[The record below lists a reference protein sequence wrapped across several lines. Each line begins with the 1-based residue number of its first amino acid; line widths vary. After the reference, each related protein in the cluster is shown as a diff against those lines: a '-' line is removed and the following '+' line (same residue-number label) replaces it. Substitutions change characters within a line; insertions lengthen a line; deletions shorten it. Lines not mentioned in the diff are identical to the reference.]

1 MRIKSSL
8 KVAIT
13 AVIACASVIWLQQ
26 RGDPKSSH
34 NHQGLNKY
42 SQNSNDFVLGGNIT
56 SESPRNSSLTDIES
70 ANMRSILRVEP
81 ANFTE
86 YDEQIREDEGRI
98 EIEWGKLGADTQLA
112 GDEKIK
118 SDELMKKVAYNQ
130 MISDRMPYNRSLPGN
145 IISEFY

>member
-1 MRIKSSL
+1 
-8 KVAIT
+8 
-13 AVIACASVIWLQQ
+13 
-26 RGDPKSSH
+26 
-34 NHQGLNKY
+34 
-42 SQNSNDFVLGGNIT
+42 
-56 SESPRNSSLTDIES
+56 
-70 ANMRSILRVEP
+70 MRSILRVEP
-81 ANFTE
+81 ANVTE

-98 EIEWGKLGADTQLA
+98 EIEWGKLGADMQLA